1 MKIRSTRNI
10 EVHGLRVMSYNQE
23 WYKKR
28 LLLAKFA
35 FFFRALSTL
44 QLTKEFLEMQLE
56 VYGNTS

>member
-1 MKIRSTRNI
+1 
-10 EVHGLRVMSYNQE
+10 MSYNQE

-35 FFFRALSTL
+35 FFFRAFFTL
-44 QLTKEFLEMQLE
+44 QLMNKFLEMQLE